1 MTHKHTEKTPCE
13 CVALQQSGTLLHPVV
28 VKVVMV
34 ILVKIDFRKGHF
46 YTIIYKYIYI
56 IYYRTLFLL
65 FHFDF
70 DHFDHDHH
78 DHMTTQKKSG
88 GNRKKSPKD
97 SSTAMKSSYFC
108 SVE

>member
-1 MTHKHTEKTPCE
+1 MLRTQGTRHTLISRRGKGNNISLRSTNFFLSFSILFARIATQC
-13 CVALQQSGTLLHPVV
+13 TRVV

-56 IYYRTLFLL
+56 IYYRILFFLSI
-65 FHFDF
+65 FDF

-78 DHMTTQKKSG
+78 DHHTTI
-88 GNRKKSPKD
+88 
-97 SSTAMKSSYFC
+97 AC
-108 SVE
+108 LV

>member
-1 MTHKHTEKTPCE
+1 MRLE
-13 CVALQQSGTLLHPVV
+13 CTRVV